1 MHARMLI
8 AGLLQRGREE
18 KLTLADVCRQ
28 PVLGSGDPEHSRI
41 VAHFFCVVVCN
52 DDCRAAKAETED
64 DADEQTLLPPPV
76 KGVERHETDGTHV
89 MKNDARATRD
99 VRDCE
104 EIGLDVWTL
113 FWIFLCC
120 GVWPLQS
127 VCVCACP
134 VVENEFC
141 LRNFLVAYSKTK
153 KYKLQLNSNCFS
165 GWKFR
170 SSDLWVMGPTRFLCA
185 NPLCV

>member
-1 MHARMLI
+1 MGVIRGQQRLHPSLARNKSHEEQRGALV
-8 AGLLQRGREE
+8 AHLELLWHDVVVWLGPHSEVHTLLQRGREE
-18 KLTLADVCRQ
+18 KLKLADVCRQ

-104 EIGLDVWTL
+104 EIIGLDVWTL
-113 FWIFLCC
+113 FWIFLFFC
-120 GVWPLQS
+120 VVALQLQS
-127 VCVCACP
+127 VCVCAC
-134 VVENEFC
+134 VRV
-141 LRNFLVAYSKTK
+141 LSSKM
-153 KYKLQLNSNCFS
+153 SF
-165 GWKFR
+165 
-170 SSDLWVMGPTRFLCA
+170 A
-185 NPLCV
+185 